1 MDLIHHPKAAYH
13 PLAPSWLLPAL
24 LGLDWL
30 GIAHDNSDKRRQK
43 VLWLWPNP
51 AVTQT
56 PKSGEHTKGLVFPLL
71 APFPKESFGSSRE
84 RFF

>member
-1 MDLIHHPKAAYH
+1 MDLIHHLKADYH

-30 GIAHDNSDKRRQK
+30 GIAPNNPHKGKQK

-56 PKSGEHTKGLVFPLL
+56 SRSEEHIKGLAFPLL
-71 APFPKESFGSSRE
+71 TGTFS
-84 RFF
+84 

>member
-30 GIAHDNSDKRRQK
+30 GIAPNNPHKGKQK

-51 AVTQT
+51 AVTQEQ
-56 PKSGEHTKGLVFPLL
+56 GAHKGFGFPSPDWHLFLRNPL
-71 APFPKESFGSSRE
+71 ALPEK